1 MISRLRRTT
10 QLLMQQ
16 KTNKKTSSMKKLLLL
31 AAMTGVFQ
39 LSQAQKMDKVK
50 TVMMLNQVENARTEI
65 EKLSADP
72 KAQTNPEFWY
82 WKNRIYAALY
92 KDDAMLAK
100 YPEAFKI
107 ADDAARKY
115 LQLDKELKFVK
126 ENNAQG
132 FFDLYSTSF
141 GKGVN
146 KFNDKAWEG
155 AVGYFQTAVEYSDLI
170 FTNKWS
176 SVPMPFDTT
185 SILYAG
191 YSAQNAKQES
201 LASKF
206 YQRLIDNNVVS
217 MGGQEMSELYR
228 YVLYNCINEK
238 KEADFKKYLTI
249 SRERFPK
256 MEWDEYETEYL
267 EKNYTLAERVDVF
280 DKEDAAGTLT
290 ETKYLLFGDMFYN
303 IPKEDKDKM
312 DSVTVDKFKHK
323 AAEAFK
329 KAFDKNNQ
337 NGLAAFNVGV
347 IHYNDFGVWDDR
359 YRANIK
365 QLQEI
370 NATKKVEKDPKKKA
384 AVEAEFK
391 TKTDP
396 IRKANGDIEKLMD
409 QEANVAIEWLEK
421 AYTVFKDKAT
431 RTKTENSIGNK
442 SVDFLSNLYGFKR
455 DKARGKDQKAFDA
468 YEAKYKLYDGLHDSF
483 H

>member
-1 MISRLRRTT
+1 
-10 QLLMQQ
+10 
-16 KTNKKTSSMKKLLLL
+16 MKKLLLL

-50 TVMMLNQVENARTEI
+50 TVMVLNQIENARTEI
-65 EKLSADP
+65 EKLSTDP
-72 KAQTNPEFWY
+72 KAPSNPEYWY
-82 WKNRIYAALY
+82 WKSRIYAAIY
-92 KDDAMLAK
+92 KDDALLTK
-100 YPEAFKI
+100 YPDARKV
-107 ADDAARKY
+107 ADEAARKY

-126 ENNAQG
+126 DNGPQG
-132 FFDLYSTSF
+132 FFDLYATSF
-141 GKGVN
+141 GKGVQ
-146 KFNDKAWEG
+146 KFNDKAWES
-155 AVGYFQTAVEYSDLI
+155 AVDFFEVAVEYSDLI

-176 SVPMPFDTT
+176 SVPMAFDTT

-191 YSAQNAKQES
+191 YSAQNAKKDQI
-201 LASKF
+201 ATKY
-206 YQRLIDNNVVS
+206 YQRLMDQNVTKLGDQSLMDIYV
-217 MGGQEMSELYR
+217 
-228 YVLYNCINEK
+228 YVLITHLNNK
-238 KEADFKKYLTI
+238 QNDKFNAALKAARDK
-249 SRERFPK
+249 FPK
-256 MEWDEYETEYL
+256 EDWDEYETDYL
-267 EKNYTLAERVDVF
+267 TNNYTLEERAGIF
-280 DKEDAAGTLT
+280 DKEDAAGTLS
-290 ETKYLLFGDMFYN
+290 EKKYLLFGDMFYN
-303 IPKEDKDKM
+303 LSKEEKDKM
-312 DSVTVDKFKHK
+312 DSTTIDKFKHK

-347 IHYNDFGVWDDR
+347 IHYNDFGIWDDR
-359 YRANIK
+359 FRANIK

-396 IRKANGDIEKLMD
+396 IRKANADIEKLLD

>member
-1 MISRLRRTT
+1 MISQLRIIP

-39 LSQAQKMDKVK
+39 LSQAQKLDKVK
-50 TVMMLNQVENARTEI
+50 TAVLLNQVENARTEI
-65 EKLSADP
+65 EKVSGDP
-72 KAQTNPEFWY
+72 KAQTNPEYWY
-82 WKNRIYAALY
+82 WRSRIYAALY
-92 KDDAMLAK
+92 KDDAMQAK
-100 YPEAFKI
+100 YPDAFKI
-107 ADDAARKY
+107 ADEASRKY
-115 LQLDKELKFVK
+115 LQNDKELKFVK

-141 GKGVN
+141 GKGVK
-146 KFNDKAWEG
+146 KFEEKAWD
-155 AVGYFQTAVEYSDLI
+155 AAANYFQVAVEYSDLI

-176 SVPMPFDTT
+176 SVAMPFDTT

-191 YSAQNAKQES
+191 YSAQNAKQEAV
-201 LASKF
+201 ASKY

-217 MGGQEMSELYR
+217 MSGQEMSELYR
-228 YVLYNCINEK
+228 YVLYNQINEK
-238 KEADFKKYLTI
+238 KEAEFKKYLAL
-249 SRERFPK
+249 SKERFPK

-267 EKNYTLAERVDVF
+267 EKNYNLAERVDLF

-303 IPKEDKDKM
+303 IPREERDKM
-312 DSVTVDKFKHK
+312 DSLTIDKFKHK

-329 KAFDKNNQ
+329 KAYEKNNQ

-370 NATKKVEKDPKKKA
+370 NANKKVEKDPKKKA
-384 AVEAEFK
+384 AVEADIK

-396 IRKANGDIEKLMD
+396 IRKANADIEKIVD
-409 QEANVAIEWLEK
+409 QEVNIAIEWLEK
-421 AYTVFKDKAT
+421 AYTIFKDKGS

-483 H
+483 N